1 MDPCGVG
8 AIQFHLAV
16 HEIEALSGKSPP
28 KATQLANGALNPGAV
43 QCPVPPRPCL
53 TAMTMV
59 WTQVE
64 LPFFCLWSDLP
75 WALTAPSLPLL
86 QVEWLKNEDVIDPTQ
101 DTNFL
106 LTIDHNLII
115 RQARLSDTANYTCV
129 AKNIVAKRRS
139 TTATVIVYGA
149 GLSEWEGQT
158 RPREGGEPGA
168 RWDPGLVGRMQPR
181 EGK

>member
-1 MDPCGVG
+1 MQGSRHWAFMP
-8 AIQFHLAV
+8 
-16 HEIEALSGKSPP
+16 
-28 KATQLANGALNPGAV
+28 ATL
-43 QCPVPPRPCL
+43 
-53 TAMTMV
+53 
-59 WTQVE
+59 
-64 LPFFCLWSDLP
+64 F
-75 WALTAPSLPLL
+75 L

-149 GLSEWEGQT
+149 PEWAGGMAEGEGRERAWGCPAHLT
-158 RPREGGEPGA
+158 PPRGQQGPGEQ
-168 RWDPGLVGRMQPR
+168 VGRMRGAAFSKDTQQS
-181 EGK
+181 